1 MNKYNKSDI
10 AKIVFVIV
18 AVLLIISSMVCDICT
33 SFNDH
38 YETITIVDKGIKNTS
53 DSSQYL
59 IYGKKLDGTIETYKI
74 SDSWLRGQF
83 DSSNKYG
90 AIQVGTEYRIKL
102 IGIRVPILSWYENI
116 IECEVN

>member
-18 AVLLIISSMVCDICT
+18 AVLLI
-33 SFNDH
+33 
-38 YETITIVDKGIKNTS
+38 KGIKNTS